1 MPEREKKMKIKTL
14 IMVALATS
22 MTLVPVLNGQAQVLV
37 DYESAA
43 QRDEILQEAEWR
55 LAFRPSV
62 MVLQQSVQQILET
75 GSPEP
80 DKAAASTILIE
91 RSQKVEEPE
100 ARKFLWQARAILNEK
115 PWTESE
121 ATLGSLSLTTPKPV
135 WTGNEDVLEL
145 SALYP
150 VTALDG
156 GRYSLDLFE
165 AQSTS
170 SATPALGR
178 KIRHLA
184 DGKFGTELPALLP
197 MDLTGVADGSY
208 VVIAN
213 LKVGPDAAAEGDV
226 ALPVYLLRDLDAR
239 YASVK
244 KELATIDGHE
254 DAKATAEYPY
264 ALAEAMNAGNREVI
278 TFDFPASLS
287 RSEQIIADIKAG
299 NDPVYRAMG
308 LQHRAYRFSET
319 GELLPYQVYVPRTW
333 APGKNL
339 PLVVALHGANMDE
352 TNMLGRADGQMQALA
367 EEHGFI
373 VVAPLGYRINSAYG
387 SERSFSGALTKD
399 YSRLKRSERDV
410 LELTARIRSEYET
423 DPALQYLLGN
433 SMGGGGTWWIGGQHP
448 EMWAAIAPVAYGGVI
463 PEDACGLRHVPI
475 LVVVGD
481 QDTLML
487 DRVRDSVAT
496 LKKQDVGVAYIEV
509 IGGTHKTAFDIALSQ
524 IFDFFQQHRR

>member
-1 MPEREKKMKIKTL
+1 MKSKIL
-14 IMVALATS
+14 AMIVLATS
-22 MTLVPVLNGQAQVLV
+22 TVLGSNLNCQAQVLV

-43 QRDEILQEAEWR
+43 KRDEILQEAEWR
-55 LAFRPSV
+55 LTFRPSI
-62 MVLQQSVQQILET
+62 MVLQQSVQQILEA
-75 GSPEP
+75 GSPDP
-80 DKAAASTILIE
+80 DQAAASSELLE
-91 RSQKVEEPE
+91 QSQKVEEPE
-100 ARKFLWQARAILNEK
+100 ARKLLWQARAILTGA
-115 PWTESE
+115 PWTEAE
-121 ATLGSLSLTTPKPV
+121 AALGSLSLTTPKPV
-135 WTGNEDVLEL
+135 WTGNGDVLEL

-150 VTALDG
+150 VTALQG
-156 GRYSLDLFE
+156 GIYSLDLFE

-170 SATPALGR
+170 SATPTLGR

-184 DGKFGTELPALLP
+184 DGRFGKELPALLP
-197 MDLTGVADGSY
+197 IDLTGVADGSY
-208 VVIAN
+208 VVMAN
-213 LKVGPDAAAEGDV
+213 LKVGSKTAAEGNV

-244 KELATIDGHE
+244 KELATVDGHE

-264 ALAEAMNAGNREVI
+264 ALAEAMNAGKREVI

-287 RSEQIIADIKAG
+287 RSKQIIADIKAG
-299 NDPVYRAMG
+299 NDPVYRTLG

-319 GELLPYQVYVPRTW
+319 GELLPYQIYVPSSW
-333 APGKNL
+333 APGKKL

-352 TNMLGRADGQMQALA
+352 TNMLGRSGGQMQTLA

-399 YSRLKRSERDV
+399 YARLKRSERDV
-410 LELTARIRSEYET
+410 LELTGRIRDEYET

-463 PEDACGLRHVPI
+463 PEDACGLKHVPI

-496 LKKQDVGVAYIEV
+496 LKKEDVGVAYIEV
-509 IGGTHKTAFDIALSQ
+509 IGGTHKSAFDIALSQ